1 MCRRLKDVDDL
12 IALCNSIHTVTE
24 SDRRYGVPACEGN
37 PGGHYCCSCKSFKHS
52 GICSHVLAI
61 SHILKNFNIRYQLRR
76 LKDTSKADKARG
88 KQSKRLLQGNCT
100 RVEPA
105 LKRMK
110 NSARAQA
117 AADESDEEEQRQL
130 ALGSAGL

>member
-1 MCRRLKDVDDL
+1 MYLWMHGGYVWIHIETSQCQHRASAMNDEAWIHDDTTDTAYPSYPWYLISLRRILL
-12 IALCNSIHTVTE
+12 S
-24 SDRRYGVPACEGN
+24 
-37 PGGHYCCSCKSFKHS
+37 
-52 GICSHVLAI
+52 AI
-61 SHILKNFNIRYQLRR
+61 SHILKNVNIRYQLRR
-76 LKDTSKADKARG
+76 LKDSSKADKARG
-88 KQSKRLLQGNCT
+88 KRRKGLAFGGNT
-100 RVEPA
+100 KTVEPA